1 MKGSI
6 LQEIFS
12 YCGKIGRHCMSLRL
26 ILGQSYTR
34 LAQALMT
41 FYRDFA
47 NGEEILILKNVRTPI
62 LQPNKAYVTEILML
76 LASQENPRPTLFP
89 GTRSTTASMRKR
101 LGIGG
106 WVKLQ
111 YRVHI
116 RDIQSSC
123 CNIGGQEQRRRL
135 SSRRGVCK

>member
-1 MKGSI
+1 MTWGTNHIVKGSV
-6 LQEIFS
+6 LQKMFL

-26 ILGQSYTR
+26 ILGHSCCAR
-34 LAQALMT
+34 LAQALMA
-41 FYRDFA
+41 FYGNFA

-62 LQPNKAYVTEILML
+62 LQPKRAYVTEILMF
-76 LASQENPRPTLFP
+76 LASQENPRPTLFS

-116 RDIQSSC
+116 RYI
-123 CNIGGQEQRRRL
+123 
-135 SSRRGVCK
+135 